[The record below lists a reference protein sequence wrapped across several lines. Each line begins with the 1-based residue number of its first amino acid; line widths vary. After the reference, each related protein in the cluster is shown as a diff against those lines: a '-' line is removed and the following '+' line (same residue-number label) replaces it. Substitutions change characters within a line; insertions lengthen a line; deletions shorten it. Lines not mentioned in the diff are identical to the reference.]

1 MKKNRIRLTESQLH
15 RVIKESVKRV
25 LREAKNQDTNYFHQR
40 YDNYLNQGYG
50 KDEAHDEAVYDAMC
64 NGDRKR
70 DSRHPLLTKNSE
82 ESWIDKSTDAF
93 LDSKESDWW
102 GKNFPDGVDATQ
114 ERHIDDDGHEW
125 YEDRFPDYPIKYRP
139 SRETYKKY
147 MNQKGYPLMAS
158 NSDGGRNPYV
168 GSTPPYKNAEKYRN
182 GELEWTPN
190 GWEQK
195 H

>member
-1 MKKNRIRLTESQLH
+1 MSKNRIRLTESQLH

-25 LREAKNQDTNYFHQR
+25 LSEAKNQDTKYFNQR
-40 YDNYLNQGYG
+40 YKHYIDQGYG
-50 KDEAHDEAVYDAMC
+50 KDEANDEAVYDAMN
-64 NGDRKR
+64 NGDSKR
-70 DSRHPLLTKNSE
+70 NSRHPLLTKNSE

-93 LDSKESDWW
+93 LDSKEIDWW
-102 GKNFPDGVDATQ
+102 EKNFPDGVDVTQ
-114 ERHIDDDGHEW
+114 EHNEDGL
-125 YEDRFPDYPIKYRP
+125 PNYPIKYRP

-190 GWEQK
+190 GWEQRR
-195 H
+195 